1 MSKNRLSAL
10 HTYEH
15 PPEDVS
21 NPPLTLVG
29 RQDSAAVSASAS
41 AFVDSQDNRIS
52 TLLEGRCTL
61 SRIDLKMQ
69 IHANDTLETASAHG
83 TLALQPRLTVCVML
97 EGDLDAAL
105 DGRPLAMTAQHGPS
119 GHLWINRREALLERW
134 IRAGQRV
141 RKVVITL
148 PLSRSADGSGES
160 SAGHSLIADFPGD
173 LTLVRWQPSAQAI
186 RYAEE
191 ILAAERGDKPIAR
204 LESTIAAL
212 AILRGALSHGV
223 GERRARERSSP
234 GTRDLVRAR
243 KAREYILRSIHEPM
257 SIGDIASRN
266 GMSVSTLQRVFKS
279 CFGTTVNEFM
289 RMRRLELARL
299 ALLEK
304 GVTVGEAAFAA
315 GYSSTANFSTAFQR
329 AFRYPPSACLRG

>member
-1 MSKNRLSAL
+1 M
-10 HTYEH
+10 HTQAH
-15 PPEDVS
+15 PPEEVS
-21 NPPLTLVG
+21 DSTPTLG
-29 RQDSAAVSASAS
+29 ARRDSAAALAAS
-41 AFVDSQDNRIS
+41 AFVDGQGNRINR
-52 TLLEGRCTL
+52 LLEGRCTQ
-61 SRIDLKMQ
+61 SQVDLKLE

-83 TLALQPRLTVCVML
+83 SLRLPPRVTVCVML

-134 IRAGQRV
+134 VRAGQRV

-148 PLSRSADGSGES
+148 PVSQPGDGAGES
-160 SAGHSLIADFPGD
+160 STERSLIEGFPED
-173 LTLVRWQPSAQAI
+173 LTFLRWQPSAQAI

-191 ILAAERGDKPIAR
+191 ILAEERGDRPIAS

-212 AILRGALSHGV
+212 AIFRGALSHGV
-223 GERRARERSSP
+223 DEKPARARSSP

-243 KAREYILRSIHEPM
+243 KARDYILRSINEPM
-257 SIGDIASRN
+257 SIADIASRN
-266 GMSVSTLQRVFKS
+266 GMSVSTLQRVFKG

-299 ALLEK
+299 ALLER
-304 GVTVGEAAFAA
+304 GVTVGEAAFEA
-315 GYSSTANFSTAFQR
+315 GYSSAANFSTAFQR